1 MMNIMKNRLQL
12 SAAVIAVALGLSSWA
27 AADDV
32 EIFYSRNDV
41 TFIISSGAGGGYD
54 TLGRLLARHL
64 PKHIPG
70 SPRIIV
76 QNMPGA
82 GGIVATSYLYN
93 RADKDGSVIGGV
105 QNNAPFESL
114 FGNTVDFE
122 SQKFNWLGTPSVE
135 TGILLVWHE
144 VPIDSIQ
151 DVVDNEITVA
161 SSGVNSTPSFYT
173 RLLNDILGTQI
184 RDIAGYG
191 GQADSFLAMERGE
204 VDGYP
209 SVFYGSLMST
219 RSEWVEDGS
228 VKLLLQYGPKKEEA
242 IADVPFL
249 PDLVENEED
258 LALLEVAFAPLSLG
272 RPYLMP
278 PGVPE
283 DRVAAMQAA
292 FEATFAD
299 PEFLR
304 EADSIGLSTGSPRTG
319 PEIQEFMA
327 RVFATEQSI
336 LDRLIQIYRPN

>member
-1 MMNIMKNRLQL
+1 MKNRLKF
-12 SAAVIAVALGLSSWA
+12 SAAVMAVTLGISSWA
-27 AADDV
+27 SAETV
-32 EIFYSRNDV
+32 EEFYSDNDV

-70 SPRIIV
+70 SPNIIV

-82 GGIVATSYLYN
+82 GGIVATSYLFN
-93 RADKDGSVIGGV
+93 RADKDGSVIGGI
-105 QNNAPFESL
+105 QNNAPFERL
-114 FGNTVDFE
+114 FGNTVDYE
-122 SQKFNWLGTPSVE
+122 AQNFNWLGTPSVE
-135 TGILLVWHE
+135 TGILLVWKD
-144 VPIDSIQ
+144 VAVDNIQ
-151 DVVDNEITVA
+151 DVVDTEITVA

-173 RLLNDILGTQI
+173 RLLNDLLGTQI
-184 RDIAGYG
+184 RDIAGYR

-219 RSEWVEDGS
+219 RSEWVENGS
-228 VKLLLQYGPKKEEA
+228 VKLLLQYGPEKEQA

-249 PDLVENEED
+249 TELIETDED
-258 LALLEVAFAPLSLG
+258 LALLEVAFSPLALG

-283 DRVAAMQAA
+283 DRVNAMQEA

-299 PEFLR
+299 SEFLS
-304 EADSIGLSTGSPRTG
+304 EANAIGLSTGSPRTG
-319 PEIQEFMA
+319 RQIQTFMS
-327 RVFATEQSI
+327 RIFATDQAI
-336 LDRLIQIYRPN
+336 LDRLIEIYSPS

>member
-1 MMNIMKNRLQL
+1 MKKKLQL
-12 SAAVIAVALGLSSWA
+12 SFASMVVALGLSSWA
-27 AADDV
+27 VANDVAD
-32 EIFYSRNDV
+32 FYSKNDV

-70 SPRIIV
+70 SPNIIV

-82 GGIVATSYLYN
+82 GGIFATSYLYN
-93 RADKDGSVIGGV
+93 RADKDGSVIGGI
-105 QNNAPFESL
+105 QNNAPFERL
-114 FGNTVDFE
+114 FGNKVDFE

-135 TGILLVWHE
+135 TGILLVWRD
-144 VPIDSIQ
+144 VPVNNIQ
-151 DVVDNEITVA
+151 DAINTPITVA

-173 RLLNDILGTQI
+173 RLLNNILGTKI
-184 RDIAGYG
+184 RDIAGYK
-191 GQADSFLAMERGE
+191 GQADSFLAMERRE

-219 RSEWVEDGS
+219 RSEWVKDGS
-228 VKLLLQYGPKKEEA
+228 VKLLLQYGPEKEKA
-242 IADVPFL
+242 ISNVPYM
-249 PDLVENEED
+249 PELVKSKED
-258 LALLEVAFAPLSLG
+258 LALLDVAFAPLSLG

-278 PGVPE
+278 PGVPK

-299 PEFLR
+299 PEFLK
-304 EADSIGLSTGSPRTG
+304 EANAIGLSTGSPRTG

-327 RVFATEQSI
+327 RVFDTDQAI
-336 LDRLIQIYRPN
+336 LDRLIEIYRPK

>member
-1 MMNIMKNRLQL
+1 MKIKLQL
-12 SAAVIAVALGLSSWA
+12 SVAFMVAALSLSSWA

-32 EIFYSRNDV
+32 KNFYSKNDV
-41 TFIISSGAGGGYD
+41 TLIISSGAGGGYD

-70 SPRIIV
+70 SPNIIV

-93 RADKDGSVIGGV
+93 RADKDGSVIGGI
-105 QNNAPFESL
+105 QNNAPFERL
-114 FGNTVDFE
+114 FGNKVDFE
-122 SQKFNWLGTPSVE
+122 SQNFNWLGTPSVE
-135 TGILLVWHE
+135 TGVVLVWHE
-144 VPIDSIQ
+144 VPINSIQ
-151 DVVDNEITVA
+151 DLVDNAITVA

-184 RDIAGYG
+184 RDIAGYK
-191 GQADSFLAMERGE
+191 GQADSFLAMERRE

-219 RSEWVEDGS
+219 RSEWVKDGK
-228 VKLLLQYGPKKEEA
+228 VKLLLQYGPQKEEA
-242 IADVPFL
+242 ISDVPYM
-249 PDLVENEED
+249 PELVKNKED
-258 LALLEVAFAPLSLG
+258 LALLEVAFAPLALG

-278 PGVPE
+278 PGVPK

-299 PEFLR
+299 PEFLK
-304 EADSIGLSTGSPRTG
+304 EANSIGLSTGSPRTG
-319 PEIQEFMA
+319 AEIQEFMA
-327 RVFATEQSI
+327 RVFATEQRT
-336 LDRLIQIYRPN
+336 LDRLIEIYRPK